1 MTDLIRVTKLAAQIV
16 AHIVFLLNLLHKFVF
31 TICILLDE
39 VNRFGLL
46 TQQYLV
52 EVDGRERRLALLIHL
67 LKMLITFFVALDHSL
82 SVVFVLILIN
92 TLLHSCVMYD
102 SLAEFVGDQLQDV
115 GSIFFFVLEH
125 LPENFDQFRVNGRIM
140 IQFRSKSG
148 HKRSF
153 DVLFLLKGELSS

>member
-1 MTDLIRVTKLAAQIV
+1 MTDLISVTKLAAQIV

-31 TICILLDE
+31 TICDLLDE
-39 VNRFGLL
+39 VHRFGLL

-92 TLLHSCVMYD
+92 ALLHSCVMYD
-102 SLAEFVGDQLQDV
+102 FLEEWVGNQLQDV
-115 GSIFFFVLEH
+115 GAIFFFVLEH
-125 LPENFDQFRVNGRIM
+125 LPENVYQFRVNGRIM
-140 IQFRSKSG
+140 IQFRSKFG
-148 HKRSF
+148 LKRIF
-153 DVLFLLKGELSS
+153 DVLLLLKRVLSS